1 MKLQGFLKGVGKIE
15 NIVVSQTGGVTI
27 ARAYQPN
34 VSNPSTMPQV
44 NQRARLKLASQMAAA
59 LAPVIAMAKQGL
71 VSARN
76 QFIAKNM
83 PWISADSGVA
93 QVSYENLQLTN
104 GTIGLPSISVSRA
117 SDKITVK
124 LSATAGSSVSQVV
137 YICYHKNSENVL
149 QLIGSKIQNVAGED
163 GLFQAQF
170 DDPTGDVVVFAYGM
184 KALSGA
190 ASAKY
195 GSYMVENA
203 SDIASLVG
211 TRKLSAGDFQFTKT
225 RGATI
230 FAGEEQNTK
239 PADNQVMIYITAGNG
254 GSVSSNK
261 FSGNRGAVDKG
272 TDVTLTATA
281 NSGYTF
287 DGWYT
292 NGTNTRVSTSASYVF
307 TANAPA
313 DLIARFNSN
322 TPSGGGGLEG

>member
-1 MKLQGFLKGVGKIE
+1 MKLQGFLKGAGKIE
-15 NIVVSQTGGVTI
+15 NIVVSQMGGVSI

-44 NQRARLKLASQMAAA
+44 NQRARLKLASQLAAA

-71 VSARN
+71 VSGRN

-104 GTIGLPSISVSRA
+104 GTIGLPAVSVSRA
-117 SDKITVK
+117 SNKLTVK
-124 LSATAGSSVSQVV
+124 LAATAESSVSQVV
-137 YICYHKNSENVL
+137 YICYHKNSENTL
-149 QLIGSKIQNVAGED
+149 QLIDSKIQNVAGED

-170 DDPTGDVVVFAYGM
+170 DDPSGDVVVFAYGM

-203 SDIASLVG
+203 TDIASLVG

-254 GSVSSNK
+254 GSVSCNK

-272 TDVTLTATA
+272 TEVSLTATA

-307 TANAPA
+307 TANAPT
-313 DLIARFNSN
+313 DLIARFNSS

>member
-15 NIVVSQTGGVTI
+15 NIVVSQMGGVSI

-34 VSNPSTMPQV
+34 VKNPSTLPQV
-44 NQRARLKLASQMAAA
+44 NQRARLKLASQLAAA

-71 VSARN
+71 VSGRN

-83 PWISADSGVA
+83 PWITSDAGVA

-104 GTIGLPSISVSRA
+104 GTIGLPAISVSRA
-117 SDKITVK
+117 SNKLTVK
-124 LSATAGSSVSQVV
+124 LAATAETSVSQVV
-137 YICYHKNSENVL
+137 YICYHKNSENAL

-170 DDPTGDVVVFAYGM
+170 DDPSGDVVVFAYGM

-203 SDIASLVG
+203 TDIASLVG

-239 PADNQVMIYITAGNG
+239 PTDNQVMIYITAGAG
-254 GSVSSNK
+254 GSINCDK
-261 FSGNRGAVDKG
+261 FNGNRGAVDKG
-272 TDVTLTATA
+272 TEVTVFATP
-281 NSGYTF
+281 NEGYTF
-287 DGWYT
+287 SGWFI
-292 NGTNTRVSTSASYVF
+292 NGTQTRVSSEPTYVF
-307 TANAPA
+307 TANEQT
-313 DLIARFNSN
+313 DLIARFTSN

>member
-15 NIVVSQTGGVTI
+15 NIVVSQMGGVSI

-34 VSNPSTMPQV
+34 VKNPSTLPQV
-44 NQRARLKLASQMAAA
+44 NQRARLKLASQLAAA
-59 LAPVIAMAKQGL
+59 LAPVIAMAKNGL
-71 VSARN
+71 VSGRN

-104 GTIGLPSISVSRA
+104 GTIGLPGIIVSRD
-117 SDKITVK
+117 SSNLLVR
-124 LSATAGSSVSQVV
+124 LSASAESSVSQVV
-137 YICYHKNSENVL
+137 YICYHKNSENAL
-149 QLIGSKIQNVAGED
+149 QLVGSKIQTVAGNNGNFETT
-163 GLFQAQF
+163 FV
-170 DDPTGDVVVFAYGM
+170 DPEGDVVVFAYGM

-190 ASAKY
+190 ASTKY

-211 TRKLSAGDFQFTKT
+211 SRKLSASDFQFTKT

-230 FAGEEQNTK
+230 FAGEENSLVVSGS
-239 PADNQVMIYITAGNG
+239 QVSVFITAGNG
-254 GSVSSNK
+254 GSVACDK

-272 TDVTLTATA
+272 TEVTVTATP
-281 NSGYTF
+281 NQGYTF
-287 DGWYT
+287 SGWFI
-292 NGTNTRVSTSASYVF
+292 NGTETRLSSAPAYKF
-307 TANAPA
+307 TANKQT

-322 TPSGGGGLEG
+322 TPSSGGRIEG

>member
-15 NIVVSQTGGVTI
+15 NIVVSQMGGVSI

-34 VSNPSTMPQV
+34 VKNPSTLSQV
-44 NQRARLKLASQMAAA
+44 NQRARLKLASQLAAA
-59 LAPVIAMAKQGL
+59 LAPVIAMAKNGL
-71 VSARN
+71 ISGRN

-93 QVSYENLQLTN
+93 QVSYENLQLTH
-104 GTIGLPSISVSRA
+104 GTIGLPAVSVSRA
-117 SDKITVK
+117 SEKITVK
-124 LSATAGSSVSQVV
+124 LSANAGSSVSQVV
-137 YICYHKNSENVL
+137 YICYHKNSENTL
-149 QLIGSKIQNVAGED
+149 QLVGSKIQDVAGED
-163 GLFQAQF
+163 GLFQAEF
-170 DDPTGDVVVFAYGM
+170 NDPTGDVVVFAYGM

-195 GSYMVENA
+195 GSYQVQNA
-203 SDIASLVG
+203 TDIASLVG

-230 FAGEEQNTK
+230 FADEDQNSQPTE
-239 PADNQVMIYITAGNG
+239 NQVMIYITAGNG

-272 TDVTLTATA
+272 TEVTLTATA
-281 NSGYTF
+281 NGGYTF

-292 NGTNTRVSTSASYVF
+292 NGTNTRVSTSASYKF
-307 TANAPA
+307 TANEQT
-313 DLIARFNSN
+313 DLIARFTSN
-322 TPSGGGGLEG
+322 TPGGGGGLEG

>member
-15 NIVVSQTGGVTI
+15 NIVVSQMGGVSI

-34 VSNPSTMPQV
+34 VSNPSTLPQV
-44 NQRARLKLASQMAAA
+44 NQRARLKLASQLAAA

-71 VSARN
+71 VSGRN
-76 QFIAKNM
+76 QFISKNM

-104 GTIGLPSISVSRA
+104 GTIGLPAVSVSRA
-117 SDKITVK
+117 ANKLTVK
-124 LSATAGSSVSQVV
+124 LAATAETSVSQVV
-137 YICYHKNSENVL
+137 YICYHKNSENTL
-149 QLIGSKIQNVAGED
+149 QLIGSKIQNVAGDD

-195 GSYMVENA
+195 GSYQVQSA

-230 FAGEEQNTK
+230 FADQSQNTQ
-239 PADNQVMIYITAGNG
+239 PADNEVMIYITAGNG
-254 GSVSSNK
+254 GSVSSST
-261 FSGNRGAVDKG
+261 FSGNRGAVQKG
-272 TDVTLTATA
+272 SEVSVTATA

-307 TANAPA
+307 TAEAPT
-313 DLIARFNSN
+313 DLVARFTSN
-322 TPSGGGGLEG
+322 TPSGGGGIEG

>member
-15 NIVVSQTGGVTI
+15 NIVVSQMGGVSI

-34 VSNPSTMPQV
+34 VSNPSTLPQV
-44 NQRARLKLASQMAAA
+44 NQRARLKLASQLAAA
-59 LAPVIAMAKQGL
+59 LAPVIAMAKNGL
-71 VSARN
+71 VSGRN
-76 QFIAKNM
+76 QFISKNM

-104 GTIGLPSISVSRA
+104 GTIGLPSIT
-117 SDKITVK
+117 ITRGMDNIKVK
-124 LSATAGSSVSQVV
+124 LSAPAESSVSQVV
-137 YICYHKNSENVL
+137 YILYHKNSENTL

-170 DDPTGDVVVFAYGM
+170 ADSTGDIVVFAYGM

-195 GSYMVENA
+195 GSYLVENA

-211 TRKLSAGDFQFTKT
+211 TRKLSAADFQFTKT

-230 FAGEEQNTK
+230 FAGEDENSHPT
-239 PADNQVMIYITAGNG
+239 ANQAMIYITAGVG
-254 GSVSSNK
+254 GSVACDK

-272 TDVTLTATA
+272 TEVTVTATP
-281 NSGYTF
+281 NENFTFSGWF
-287 DGWYT
+287 K
-292 NGTNTRVSTSASYVF
+292 NGTQTRVSSAPSYKF
-307 TANAPA
+307 TANEQT

>member
-15 NIVVSQTGGVTI
+15 NIVVSQVGGYSI

-34 VSNPSTMPQV
+34 VSNPSTLPQV
-44 NQRARLKLASQMAAA
+44 NQRARLKLASQLAAA

-71 VSARN
+71 MSGRN
-76 QFIAKNM
+76 QFIKKNM
-83 PWISADSGVA
+83 PWISSDMGVA

-104 GTIGLPSISVSRA
+104 GTIGLPSVSVSRA
-117 SDKITVK
+117 SNKLTVK
-124 LSATAGSSVSQVV
+124 LSATAESSVSQVV
-137 YICYHKNSENVL
+137 YICYHKNSENAL
-149 QLIGSKIQNVAGED
+149 QLIGSKIQTVAGED
-163 GLFQAQF
+163 GLFQTEF

-195 GSYMVENA
+195 GSYQVQNA
-203 SDIASLVG
+203 TDIASLVG

-230 FAGEEQNTK
+230 FAGEEQNTQ
-239 PADNQVMIYITAGNG
+239 PSDNQVMVYITAGAG
-254 GSVSSNK
+254 GSVACNK

-272 TDVTLTATA
+272 TEVTVTATP
-281 NSGYTF
+281 NEGYTF
-287 DGWYT
+287 NGWFD
-292 NGTNTRVSTSASYVF
+292 NGANRVSTSASYMF
-307 TANAPA
+307 TANEET
-313 DLIARFNSN
+313 DLIARFTSN

>member
-15 NIVVSQTGGVTI
+15 NIVVSQMGGVSI

-34 VSNPSTMPQV
+34 VKNPSTLSQV
-44 NQRARLKLASQMAAA
+44 NQRARLKLASQLAAA
-59 LAPVIAMAKQGL
+59 LAPVIAMAKNGL
-71 VSARN
+71 ISGRN

-104 GTIGLPSISVSRA
+104 GTIGLPAISISRD
-117 SDKITVK
+117 SDALIVK
-124 LSATAGSSVSQVV
+124 LADNAETAVSQVV
-137 YICYHKNSENVL
+137 YVVYHKNSENTL
-149 QLIGSKIQNVAGED
+149 QLVDSKIQNSAGSD
-163 GLFQAQF
+163 GSFETMFKA
-170 DDPTGDVVVFAYGM
+170 PSGDVVVFAYGM

-195 GSYMVENA
+195 GSYQVQTA
-203 SDIASLVG
+203 TDIASLVG

-230 FAGEEQNTK
+230 FADEDQNSQPTE
-239 PADNQVMIYITAGNG
+239 NQVMIYITAGNG

-272 TDVTLTATA
+272 TEVTVTATA
-281 NSGYTF
+281 NTGYTF

-292 NGTNTRVSTSASYVF
+292 NGTNARVSTSASYKF
-307 TANAPA
+307 TANEQT
-313 DLIARFNSN
+313 DLIARFTSN
-322 TPSGGGGLEG
+322 TPGGGGGVQG

>member
-15 NIVVSQTGGVTI
+15 NIVVSQMGGVSI

-44 NQRARLKLASQMAAA
+44 NQRARLKLASQLAAA

-71 VSARN
+71 VSGRN

-104 GTIGLPSISVSRA
+104 GTIGLPAVSVSRA
-117 SDKITVK
+117 SNKLTVK
-124 LSATAGSSVSQVV
+124 LAATAESSVSQMV
-137 YICYHKNSENVL
+137 YICYHKNSENTL

-170 DDPTGDVVVFAYGM
+170 DDPSGDVVVFAYGM

-195 GSYMVENA
+195 GSYQVQNA
-203 SDIASLVG
+203 TDIASLVG

-230 FAGEEQNTK
+230 FAGQEQNTK
-239 PADNQVMIYITAGNG
+239 PSDNQVMIYITAGAG
-254 GSVSSNK
+254 GSVSSDK
-261 FSGNRGAVDKG
+261 FNGNRGSVDKG
-272 TDVTLTATA
+272 TEVTVFATP
-281 NSGYTF
+281 NNGYTF
-287 DGWYT
+287 SGWFI
-292 NGTNTRVSTSASYVF
+292 NGTQTRVSSEPSYVF
-307 TANAPA
+307 TANAPT